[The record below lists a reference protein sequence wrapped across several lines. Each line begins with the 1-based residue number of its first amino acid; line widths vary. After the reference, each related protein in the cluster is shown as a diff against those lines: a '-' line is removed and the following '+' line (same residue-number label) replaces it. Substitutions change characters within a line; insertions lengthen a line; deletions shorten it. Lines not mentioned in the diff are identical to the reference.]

1 MVKVPFHKESLHLLY
16 HIWGGQR
23 PQKPVR
29 LAELL
34 WHENRRRAGN
44 VRWQMATALVLL
56 CTLATAGTAASA
68 AGAET
73 EAEWKVAAGVTPDSL
88 WYSLDRAAEGLQLAL
103 TSKVEKRAS
112 LQSGLAVERASEAVV
127 MAERGKVELAT
138 RAATES
144 SRAMTAAATHLSR
157 VMEREETA
165 GDAELQVRLE
175 AAHKRSLAA
184 LTRVVEKAPA
194 SAQVALRLA
203 IANQEK
209 TAAALAQFQQASKAF
224 LAMSGELQL
233 ARKALAE
240 ARRGGDPAAVL
251 EAEARVRALEGR
263 KSELQELKDRADKA
277 KEVVGEQL
285 EAVTESLMKTEER
298 AAPPK
303 KSKPDAPREKE
314 NPKSGGK
321 GPRN

>member
-1 MVKVPFHKESLHLLY
+1 M
-16 HIWGGQR
+16 
-23 PQKPVR
+23 
-29 LAELL
+29 
-34 WHENRRRAGN
+34 
-44 VRWQMATALVLL
+44 RWQMATALVLL

-73 EAEWKVAAGVTPDSL
+73 EIEWKVAAGVTPDSL
-88 WYSLDRAAEGLQLAL
+88 WYSLDRAAERLQLAL
-103 TSKVEKRAS
+103 TSKVEKQAS
-112 LQSGLAVERASEAVV
+112 LQSELAVERASEAVV
-127 MAERGKVELAT
+127 MTERGKMELAA

-144 SRAMTAAATHLSR
+144 SRSMTEAAARLRT

-165 GDAELQVRLE
+165 GDVELQVRLE

-184 LTRVVEKAPA
+184 LNRVVEKAPA

-203 IANQEK
+203 ITNQEK
-209 TAAALAQFQQASKAF
+209 TVAALAQFQKANKAF
-224 LAMSGELQL
+224 LAMNGELQL

-263 KSELQELKDRADKA
+263 KFELQELKDRAEKA

-285 EAVTESLMKTEER
+285 DAVTEPLKKAGER
-298 AAPPK
+298 ASPPQK
-303 KSKPDAPREKE
+303 PKPDAPREKE